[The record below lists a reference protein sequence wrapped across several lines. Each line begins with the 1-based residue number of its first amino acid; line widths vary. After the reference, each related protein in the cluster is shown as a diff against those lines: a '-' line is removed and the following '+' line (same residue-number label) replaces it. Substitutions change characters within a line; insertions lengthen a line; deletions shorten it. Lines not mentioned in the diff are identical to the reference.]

1 MIPPVLL
8 LGLGAAAL
16 LLRGRSGAKSGTR
29 PLPKDDDIPGDT
41 GPMDAVELGEFKTY
55 TQDEL
60 REDREPLSAP
70 VDEVRESLAWKHL
83 PSGYDIPEG
92 MAHNDVWVSNDCEAA
107 ALGGDWSPII
117 EHEGKLYDPGSFWV
131 EFAEGVPP
139 TFTGEDGLRAS
150 PAFTFTIDS
159 LLDGAPK
166 CMARVPR
173 PDDFETLDEYE
184 AAWSRLRDASPAIS
198 GINFGD
204 RGLFEEVYYNH
215 VRDPMLAAWKQAD
228 PGAYVDWKIDDVARW
243 VVAAKPELKGRE
255 RVDFAYSEFVH
266 DDSQAPPKI
275 EIGSDQPQA
284 YQDLWQDLEQAIA
297 NLVPVL

>member
-1 MIPPVLL
+1 MIPLPALL
-8 LGLGAAAL
+8 LGVGAAAL
-16 LLRGRSGAKSGTR
+16 LLRGRGGAAPSGR

-41 GPMDAVELGEFKTY
+41 GPLDAPELGPFKVY
-55 TQDEL
+55 TQEEL
-60 REDREPLSAP
+60 QEDRVPVSASR
-70 VDEVRESLAWKHL
+70 DEVRESLAWRYL
-83 PSGYDIPEG
+83 PTGYDIPDG
-92 MAHNDVWVSNDCEAA
+92 MDHNEVWMSDDCEAA

-117 EHEGKLYDPGSFWV
+117 EHEGKLYDPASFWV

-139 TFTGEDGLRAS
+139 THTGEEGLSAS
-150 PAFTFTIDS
+150 PAFTFTIEALS
-159 LLDGAPK
+159 DGLSEGCLTK
-166 CMARVPR
+166 IPR
-173 PDDFETLDEYE
+173 PEDFETSDEYD
-184 AAWSRLRDASPAIS
+184 AAWGRLRDASPSIS
-198 GINFGD
+198 GPNFED

-243 VVAAKPELKGRE
+243 IVGSKKELKGRE

-266 DDSQAPPKI
+266 GDPEAPAKI

-297 NLVPVL
+297 NMD